1 MNYQA
6 VTTDKNT
13 VGFKLLDVL
22 KNILISYG
30 LTFVFLLIFAFV
42 ITYTDFPSGAVSPV
56 VVVITLL
63 SVMLSG
69 ILGGK
74 KASQKG
80 WLTGSISGLVYMLV
94 LYLIGGMVFKDFTLG
109 ANSVLMMIGGVLC
122 GIVGGIIGIN
132 NKKSYRR

>member
-30 LTFVFLLIFAFV
+30 LTLVFLLIFAFV
-42 ITYTDFPSGAVSPV
+42 ITYTDFPTGAISPV

-80 WLTGSISGLVYMLV
+80 WLTGSISGLFYMFI
-94 LYLIGGMVFKDFTLG
+94 LYLIGGIVFKDFTLG
-109 ANSVLMMIGGVLC
+109 ANSVLMMLGGVLS
-122 GIVGGIIGIN
+122 GIAGGIIGIN
-132 NKKSYRR
+132 NKSTRRR